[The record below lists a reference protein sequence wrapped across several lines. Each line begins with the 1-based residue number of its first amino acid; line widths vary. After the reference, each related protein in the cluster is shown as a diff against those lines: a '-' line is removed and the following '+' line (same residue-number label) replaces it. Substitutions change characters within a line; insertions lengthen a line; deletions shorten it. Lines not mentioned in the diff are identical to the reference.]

1 MEQEISPLLESV
13 VRDNPTYPFP
23 IETIRFE
30 LLELLT
36 NQLELQYFVIQAD
49 RKLKRDHHKIFAN
62 IFLSTIL
69 LIFEG
74 DKGEIED
81 LPYDLYQNRI
91 ERLTSLL
98 ENMKVTRVEKN
109 TPDGEMLTAMK

>member
-1 MEQEISPLLESV
+1 MEEEISPLLESV

-74 DKGEIED
+74 DEGEIED

-91 ERLTSLL
+91 ERLTSVL
-98 ENMKVTRVEKN
+98 EHMKVTRVEKHS
-109 TPDGEMLTAMK
+109 PDGEMLSAMK